1 MLLNPAE
8 KYRKL
13 IPLLSHAVRTATQI
27 SAYFGSLD
35 QLISM
40 MKNLI
45 DDSYGWMKHDLE
57 DHCC

>member
-27 SAYFGSLD
+27 SAYFGSLT
-35 QLISM
+35 Q